1 MKKSLPFIRGA
12 FFHCNQMLQIGSY
25 TIHVLYLRCI
35 ILVVCNKYNWR
46 IRYMNND
53 NKDRNI
59 QYFKRKLCKMMKKGF
74 SKALYSAS
82 LLQLET
88 R

>member
-1 MKKSLPFIRGA
+1 MMKASLLIRGA
-12 FFHCNQMLQIGSY
+12 FCHGNQRTQFRSS
-25 TIHVLYLRCI
+25 TIHVLYLQCI
-35 ILVVCNKYNWR
+35 ILVVCYKYNWR
-46 IRYMNND
+46 IRYMNNN